1 MCEQSGMS
9 TIPGTQELADA
20 AGISKSYASE
30 ILSGKRPT
38 LGRPLA
44 IHIFRTTGWRHPS
57 IEHLTEDQM
66 KVFEQV
72 DPWSPREEAA

>member
-1 MCEQSGMS
+1 MCELVSMN
-9 TIPGTQELADA
+9 TPPGTQELADA

-44 IHIFRTTGWRHPS
+44 IHIYRTTGWKHPS
-57 IEHLTEDQM
+57 VEDLTEDQM
-66 KVFEQV
+66 RVFEQV
-72 DPWSPREEAA
+72 DPWTPREAA